1 MGNSIDC
8 CKEKKI
14 INKLEKINKIENIS
28 EFLSEEI
35 IRIGNIQNDYEIY
48 DPYDNKERK
57 SNISYYMEKDNNMS
71 IEKYQYY
78 LNLSGIFVQIK
89 IILDDFIQLE
99 KEKENENEI
108 TKKNNSTPKKY
119 NNQIVDI
126 KKTKK
131 YLENILNTEDN
142 YNLKKLE
149 EYSSNIESNILSEND
164 ELINN

>member
-14 INKLEKINKIENIS
+14 INKLEHINKIENIS

-35 IRIGNIQNDYEIY
+35 IRIGKIQNDYEIY

-99 KEKENENEI
+99 KEKENEI

-164 ELINN
+164 ELVNN

>member
-1 MGNSIDC
+1 
-8 CKEKKI
+8 
-14 INKLEKINKIENIS
+14 
-28 EFLSEEI
+28 
-35 IRIGNIQNDYEIY
+35 
-48 DPYDNKERK
+48 
-57 SNISYYMEKDNNMS
+57 MEKDNNMS

>member
-14 INKLEKINKIENIS
+14 INKLENVNKIENIS

-35 IRIGNIQNDYEIY
+35 IRIGKIQNDYEIY
-48 DPYDNKERK
+48 DPYNNKERK
-57 SNISYYMEKDNNMS
+57 SNISYYIEKDNNMN
-71 IEKYQYY
+71 IEIYQYY
-78 LNLSGIFVQIK
+78 LNLSGILVQIK

-99 KEKENENEI
+99 KDKENNV
-108 TKKNNSTPKKY
+108 TKKNYSTKKY
-119 NNQIVDI
+119 NDQIVDI

-149 EYSSNIESNILSEND
+149 EYSNNIESNILSVND
-164 ELINN
+164 DIN

>member
-14 INKLEKINKIENIS
+14 INKLEHINKIENIS

-35 IRIGNIQNDYEIY
+35 IRIGKIQNDYEIY

-89 IILDDFIQLE
+89 IILDDFIQFE
-99 KEKENENEI
+99 KEKENEI

-119 NNQIVDI
+119 DNQIVDI

>member
-14 INKLEKINKIENIS
+14 INKLENVNKIENIS

-35 IRIGNIQNDYEIY
+35 IRIGKIQNDYEIY

-99 KEKENENEI
+99 KEKENEI

-149 EYSSNIESNILSEND
+149 EYSSNIESNILSVND

>member
-14 INKLEKINKIENIS
+14 INKLEHINKIENIS

-35 IRIGNIQNDYEIY
+35 IRIGKIQNDYEIY

-57 SNISYYMEKDNNMS
+57 SNISYYIEKDSNMS
-71 IEKYQYY
+71 VEKCQYY

-89 IILDDFIQLE
+89 IILDDFIQFE
-99 KEKENENEI
+99 KEKENEI

-119 NNQIVDI
+119 DNQIVDI

>member
-1 MGNSIDC
+1 MIVV
-8 CKEKKI
+8 KKKKI
-14 INKLEKINKIENIS
+14 IHKLEKINKIENIS

-57 SNISYYMEKDNNMS
+57 SNISYYIEKDSNMS
-71 IEKYQYY
+71 VEKCQYY

-99 KEKENENEI
+99 KEKENEI
-108 TKKNNSTPKKY
+108 TKNNNSTPKKY

-131 YLENILNTEDN
+131 YLENLLNTEDN

>member
-14 INKLEKINKIENIS
+14 INKLENVNKIENIS

-35 IRIGNIQNDYEIY
+35 IRIGKIQNDYEIY
-48 DPYDNKERK
+48 DPYNNKERK
-57 SNISYYMEKDNNMS
+57 SNISYYIEKDNNMN
-71 IEKYQYY
+71 IEIYQYY
-78 LNLSGIFVQIK
+78 LNLTGILVQIK

-99 KEKENENEI
+99 KDKENNV
-108 TKKNNSTPKKY
+108 TKKNNSTKKY

-149 EYSSNIESNILSEND
+149 EYSNNIESNILSVND
-164 ELINN
+164 DIN

>member
-14 INKLEKINKIENIS
+14 INKLEPINKIENIS
-28 EFLSEEI
+28 EFISEEI
-35 IRIGNIQNDYEIY
+35 IRIGKIQNDYEIY
-48 DPYDNKERK
+48 DPYNNKERK
-57 SNISYYMEKDNNMS
+57 SNISYYLEKDSNMN
-71 IEKYQYY
+71 IEIYQYY
-78 LNLSGIFVQIK
+78 LNLTGILVQIK

-99 KEKENENEI
+99 KDKENNV
-108 TKKNNSTPKKY
+108 TKKNNSTKKY

-131 YLENILNTEDN
+131 YLENILNTVDN

-149 EYSSNIESNILSEND
+149 EYSNNIESNILSVND
-164 ELINN
+164 DIN

>member
-14 INKLEKINKIENIS
+14 INKLENVNKIENIS

-35 IRIGNIQNDYEIY
+35 IRIGKIQNDYEIY
-48 DPYDNKERK
+48 DPYNNKERK
-57 SNISYYMEKDNNMS
+57 SNISYYIEKDNNMN
-71 IEKYQYY
+71 IEIYQYY
-78 LNLSGIFVQIK
+78 LNLSGILVQIK

-99 KEKENENEI
+99 KDKENNV
-108 TKKNNSTPKKY
+108 TKKNNSTKKY

-149 EYSSNIESNILSEND
+149 EYSNNIESNILSVND
-164 ELINN
+164 DIN

>member
-14 INKLEKINKIENIS
+14 INKLEHINKIENIS

-35 IRIGNIQNDYEIY
+35 IRIGKIQNDYEIY

-149 EYSSNIESNILSEND
+149 EYSNNIESNILSVND
-164 ELINN
+164 DIN

>member
-1 MGNSIDC
+1 MRNSIDW

>member
-14 INKLEKINKIENIS
+14 INKLENVNKIENIS

-35 IRIGNIQNDYEIY
+35 IRIGKIQNDYEIY
-48 DPYDNKERK
+48 DPYNNKERK

-89 IILDDFIQLE
+89 IIILIINFIF
-99 KEKENENEI
+99 I
-108 TKKNNSTPKKY
+108 
-119 NNQIVDI
+119 
-126 KKTKK
+126 
-131 YLENILNTEDN
+131 
-142 YNLKKLE
+142 
-149 EYSSNIESNILSEND
+149 
-164 ELINN
+164 

>member
-57 SNISYYMEKDNNMS
+57 SNISYYMEKDNNMN
-71 IEKYQYY
+71 IEIYQYY
-78 LNLSGIFVQIK
+78 LNLSGILVQIK

-99 KEKENENEI
+99 KDKENNV
-108 TKKNNSTPKKY
+108 TKKNNSTKKY

-149 EYSSNIESNILSEND
+149 EYSSNIESNILSVND